1 VLTVRIPESE
11 VARAMGILNA
21 HNVVD
26 VHERAVQQGL
36 TSATFVPKGCRSASA
51 ATEDRGGWRG
61 SGRGASSSRRA
72 GKCR

>member
-21 HNVVD
+21 HNRRRRARASRAAGVD
-26 VHERAVQQGL
+26 LRDI
-36 TSATFVPKGCRSASA
+36 VPKGCRSASA